1 MWEATFSASN
11 PGPSP
16 SPSPSPNPTLT
27 RRSLQT
33 PELRKIVEK
42 ADPSGTGVIT
52 LEGLRRVLSDLGSEQ
67 AAEHGALTAASSGGV
82 GGDL

>member
-1 MWEATFSASN
+1 ML
-11 PGPSP
+11 PPLP
-16 SPSPSPNPTLT
+16 LPLPLPLT

-82 GGDL
+82 GGYLQRIQP